1 MLRVGARIGVAA
13 IGLIVALT
21 CLVSGNAM
29 ATDNDVCN
37 VAADLTLGLE
47 DYPKAIASHLE
58 VVRSQPNNALAHY
71 HLGFAYGMVGRVN
84 EELTEYRTASRL
96 GLRNW
101 DLFLNLGLAYLGQRE
116 IPPATEAL
124 ETAARLG
131 PEHSEA
137 HYNLALAYESE
148 RRPAEALREI
158 AASRRLAPD
167 DWDAAN
173 LNAIICVENGDSA
186 CAQGIWSQLVRL
198 APGYAPAGKNL
209 SILNQ
214 SVAVAK
220 RSRLNASAQN
230 DDSLNSSAVDALPE
244 IARASGIWS
253 K

>member
-1 MLRVGARIGVAA
+1 MLRVGARIVIAG
-13 IGLIVALT
+13 IGLIVVLT
-21 CLVSGNAM
+21 CLVSRNAM
-29 ATDNDVCN
+29 ATDNEICN
-37 VAADLTLGLE
+37 VAADFSLGLE

-58 VVRSQPNNALAHY
+58 LVRSQPNNALAHY

-84 EELTEYRTASRL
+84 EELAEYRTASRL

-116 IPPATEAL
+116 LTSATEAL

-131 PEHSEA
+131 PEHFEA

-167 DWDAAN
+167 DRDAAN
-173 LNAIICVENGDSA
+173 TNAIICVENGDTA
-186 CAQGIWSQLVRL
+186 CAEGIWSQLVRI
-198 APGYAPAGKNL
+198 APDYAPAGENL
-209 SILNQ
+209 SILNR
-214 SVAVAK
+214 SVALAQ
-220 RSRLNASAQN
+220 RSRLNALAQN
-230 DDSLNSSAVDALPE
+230 DDTSNSSPFNALAE
-244 IARASGIWS
+244 ITRSSGILS

>member
-29 ATDNDVCN
+29 ATDNDICN
-37 VAADLTLGLE
+37 VAADLSLGLE

-58 VVRSQPNNALAHY
+58 LVRSQPNNALAHY

-84 EELTEYRTASRL
+84 EELAEYRTASRL

-116 IPPATEAL
+116 LAPATEAL

-214 SVAVAK
+214 SVALEK

-230 DDSLNSSAVDALPE
+230 DESLNSSAVAALPQ

>member
-1 MLRVGARIGVAA
+1 MLRIGARIAVAG
-13 IGLIVALT
+13 IGLIVVLT

-37 VAADLTLGLE
+37 VAADLNLGLE
-47 DYPKAIASHLE
+47 DYPRAIASHLKL
-58 VVRSQPNNALAHY
+58 VQSQPNNALAHY

-84 EELTEYRTASRL
+84 EELAEYRTASRL

-116 IPPATEAL
+116 LAPATEAL

-131 PEHSEA
+131 PEHFEA

-148 RRPAEALREI
+148 RRPAAALREI

-167 DWDAAN
+167 DRDAAN
-173 LNAIICVENGDSA
+173 TNAIICVENGDTA

-198 APGYAPAGKNL
+198 APDYAPAGENL
-209 SILNQ
+209 SILNR
-214 SVAVAK
+214 SVALGQ
-220 RSRLNASAQN
+220 RRWLNALAQN
-230 DDSLNSSAVDALPE
+230 DDTSNSSAVDARPE
-244 IARASGIWS
+244 IARSSEIWS

>member
-1 MLRVGARIGVAA
+1 MLRVGARIGVAG
-13 IGLIVALT
+13 IGLIMVLT

-29 ATDNDVCN
+29 ATDNDICN

-47 DYPKAIASHLE
+47 DYPKAIASHLKL
-58 VVRSQPNNALAHY
+58 VRSQPNNALAHY

-84 EELTEYRTASRL
+84 EELAEYRTASRL

-116 IPPATEAL
+116 LAPATEAL

-158 AASRRLAPD
+158 AAFRRLAPD
-167 DWDAAN
+167 DRDAAN
-173 LNAIICVENGDSA
+173 LNAIICVENGDTA
-186 CAQGIWSQLVRL
+186 CAQGIWSRLVRL
-198 APGYAPAGKNL
+198 APDYAAAAENL
-209 SILNQ
+209 SILNR
-214 SVAVAK
+214 SVALAK
-220 RSRLNASAQN
+220 RTRLNASAQS
-230 DDSLNSSAVDALPE
+230 DDSSSSSAVDALPE
-244 IARASGIWS
+244 IAQSSGIWS